1 MSEYKLNKNVL
12 NQIDDWRKKFPSD
25 QPRSAVIKSLRFIQD
40 HYGWLSD
47 KQLDALAAHLEIP
60 SIQVYE
66 VASFYSMYHRKPVGK
81 YTLGVCDSISCMLC
95 GSHDLIHYIENKLK
109 VKIGETTQDGLFT
122 LEEVECIAACTKA
135 PVIIVNG
142 KDYYENMSIETV
154 NKLLEKL
161 ENEAKNV

>member
-1 MSEYKLNKNVL
+1 MSEYKLDKNVL
-12 NQIDDWRKKFPSD
+12 NQIDVWRKKFPSD
-25 QPRSAVIKSLRFIQD
+25 KPRSAVIKSLRFIQD

-47 KQLDALAAHLEIP
+47 KQLDALAVHLEIP

-95 GSHDLIHYIENKLK
+95 GSHDLIHYIENKLA
-109 VKIGETTQDGLFT
+109 VKIGETTKDGLFT

-142 KDYYENMSIETV
+142 KDYYENMNIETV

-161 ENEAKNV
+161 EKEAQNV